1 MSIAEAAAPVK
12 LSWRELVVAF
22 AALAALAVAELVLTG
37 AWPLLT
43 GHYWED
49 EFYTRMMV
57 TDPSLSHALDALW
70 HGAPDQFP
78 PVGLLLY
85 RAVLAPFS
93 DPSEAHFRLISLAFA
108 VLAVTAVYALARELL
123 PRFPAFA
130 VALAAW
136 SHPLVLRHA
145 FEARYYA
152 AWLAACLWL
161 LVALRWR
168 AAAPGKLRYAA
179 LLAACAVA
187 ACGLHWFGCL
197 AVGLVVL
204 GHLALAGGSARDRL
218 RAVLPA
224 LAGVPVVLACL
235 PLALAQRRSSPVAT
249 WIPPL
254 GPRVLF
260 FFVFETFGPALLVGW
275 GMYAVAWLLRLRKAR
290 SQAGAGLPARAVL
303 AGALGMALLPL
314 ALVVISAVAQPALL
328 ARYALPGV
336 IALLVPLAAAFRRLS
351 RPWITTTCVMFVF
364 LGAVEMSRQGNA
376 RKEFSQRVDGIAD
389 SLRRTGSGTTVVFAS
404 ARGLLPVAHYAPDL
418 AERCA
423 LVVAGPHDALAQKH
437 LSPFAAALADRC
449 RRYYGLPRTVSTD
462 EIGLI
467 LPAYLVLDEEEEN
480 AALYR
485 MRLGGGVWPEPVE
498 GPLYRLVPFVRRG
511 DCPSPRPSS
520 ATGGA
525 ADPVIGPVSR
535 SSDGD

>member
-1 MSIAEAAAPVK
+1 LSITEAAAPVK
-12 LSWRELVVAF
+12 LSWRELVVAL
-22 AALAALAVAELVLTG
+22 AALAAVAAAELFLTG

-57 TDPSLSHALDALW
+57 TDPSLFHALDALW

-78 PVGLLLY
+78 PGGLLLY

-93 DPSEAHFRLISLAFA
+93 DPSEAHFRLISLTFA

-123 PRFPAFA
+123 PPLPAFA
-130 VALAAW
+130 VTLAAW

-197 AVGLVVL
+197 AVGLAVL

-218 RAVLPA
+218 RAALPV

-235 PLALAQRRSSPVAT
+235 PFALAQRREATVPT

-260 FFVFETFGPALLVGW
+260 FFAFETFGLALLVGW
-275 GMYAVAWLLRLRKAR
+275 GMYGLAWFLRLRGPR
-290 SQAGAGLPARAVL
+290 GRAGAGHPARAVL
-303 AGALGMALLPL
+303 AGAFGMALLPL
-314 ALVVISAVAQPALL
+314 ALVVISAVAQPAML

-336 IALLVPLAAAFRRLS
+336 AALLVPLAAAFRRLS
-351 RPWITTTCVMFVF
+351 RPWVATTCAMFVF

-389 SLRRTGSGTTVVFAS
+389 SLRRGDSGATVVFAS

-418 AERCA
+418 GERCA
-423 LVVAGPHDALAQKH
+423 LVVAGQGDAAAQKN

-449 RRYYGLPRTVSTD
+449 RHYYGLPRTVSSD
-462 EIGLI
+462 EIGLL
-467 LPAYLVLDEEEEN
+467 LPAYLVIDEEEEN
-480 AALYR
+480 AAVYR
-485 MRLGGGVWPEPVE
+485 MRLGGGVWPAPVE
-498 GPLYRLVPFVRRG
+498 GPLYRLVPFGPRG
-511 DCPSPRPSS
+511 DCPRVRRSS
-520 ATGGA
+520 TAGGA
-525 ADPVIGPVSR
+525 ADPSVGPVSQ
-535 SSDGD
+535 SSDGE